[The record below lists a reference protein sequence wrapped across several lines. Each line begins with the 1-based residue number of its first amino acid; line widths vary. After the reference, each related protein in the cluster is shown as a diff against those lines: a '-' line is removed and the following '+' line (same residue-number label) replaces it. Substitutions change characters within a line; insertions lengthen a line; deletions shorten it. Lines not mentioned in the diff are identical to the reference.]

1 MSVYKY
7 SKYKILIDPE
17 SKKTQGLQV
26 GDVVRRHYFD
36 NPNQIYSLM
45 IVLETGSE
53 IVREKESHYFIG
65 ALIEGDEPRQGEL
78 LDFVRVTNLFN
89 SDRSGA
95 LYLTASDSESP
106 YMDVI
111 DGMATEHS
119 LYLQEKPK
127 RVTAEESFLF
137 PVNGTVRNPERMVIA
152 YKIRAS
158 KTLSG
163 VPLTFGYQDGSEMDG
178 TDTVDILTEWRYKL
192 SLITVDYLEQYPRQ
206 LTITP
211 QLTGD
216 EWCEISDL
224 NIVRLSNISTF
235 SDSTKARIGKITG
248 IVDPVFGLL
257 EGYGAYFQNLYA
269 TRNVNIAGTLTAGD
283 ENGFAS
289 TFYVGKI
296 HKNVIVNSVAALF
309 SGSAEVQEFA
319 PAGIGNVVRTD
330 GNTELCVQ
338 SAAWRQERIGK
349 RYAFSVWMKGAEGS
363 IAFFQDEHYIQDVEI
378 EIAEE
383 WRRYK
388 ITFAVAASQRE
399 AMYIRLETPL
409 TNLLLTAP
417 QLESGGNASQYQ
429 PTDEH
434 LSYVEDYGAWFN
446 KGGIGGTIQNPL
458 LRLNEDGS
466 ISSRNGSF
474 VINADGTGHFSN
486 GKFKWTQNDIE
497 LTDITIRWG
506 DLDDEAKDQILSQ
519 AKPSNIRSFVSSNLS
534 TTQVYDKETR
544 TWMPNWAHTNLKL
557 TPSLF
562 ISNYGDDDLISQV
575 ADPATKRPGIKL
587 DSTSWYKNGKQITSG
602 TDSCWIGDVT
612 AKYVLTIKAN
622 HIGQHAPYMRYSF
635 QTIWV
640 DGSGNETAITADIQ
654 FTQLTNPGAR
664 VMALAY
670 APDGNIFKNGEAK
683 NLTAR
688 CDLWRGARIDST
700 NAEYSWGV
708 RDESVFANAQMAVPA
723 SKGSYTI
730 TLRSVANMVPGGVL
744 YLIGVNKH
752 IVRSVDEQTKTVTL
766 TTPLTRGYVTNS
778 IVTTPLYDARLGPGW
793 AALSET
799 YPQGVVAGWRTG
811 EITIS
816 PNAVRN
822 FETFKCAIK
831 DTDTTI
837 GNSYAG
843 QVVFDTI
850 TFTDMSDPF
859 AVDIVGTK
867 GFVIK
872 NGENDIE
879 AKALVYRSGKETD
892 TTGTEFHYSWKLF
905 DPEGIQV
912 IRNYQGKQIT
922 VSKVDIDARGA
933 LICEIFQGLNLIA
946 RGQISI
952 VELYDGEDAYSVQ
965 ISTSDGNSFINGN
978 ISTTLTAHVYKGAEE
993 ITETIPDNLFC
1004 WKRTSLNPDA
1014 DTVWSELH
1022 TGIGRHLTVSDDD
1035 IFRRAMFTCEVTIN

>member
-1 MSVYKY
+1 MALYSY

-26 GDVVRRHYFD
+26 GDVVRRQYFD
-36 NPNQIYSLM
+36 NPNLIYSLM
-45 IVLETGSE
+45 IVLETGSD
-53 IVREKESHYFIG
+53 IVREKESPYFIG
-65 ALIEGDEPRQGEL
+65 ALVEGDEPQQGEL

-89 SDRSGA
+89 SNRSGA

-127 RVTAEESFLF
+127 RITAGKSFKF

-152 YKIRAS
+152 YKVRAS
-158 KTLSG
+158 KAQAD
-163 VPLTFGYQDGSEMDG
+163 VPLAFGYTDGSEEDG
-178 TDTVDILTEWRYKL
+178 TDMVDISTDWQYKL
-192 SLITVDYLEQYPRQ
+192 SLITIDYPGQYPRQ
-206 LTITP
+206 LTIAP
-211 QLTGD
+211 ELTGD
-216 EWCEISDL
+216 DWCEISDL
-224 NIVRLSNISTF
+224 NIVRLSRIATF
-235 SDSTKARIGKITG
+235 ADSTKARIGKITG
-248 IVDPVFGLL
+248 IIDPVFGLL

-296 HKNVIVNSVAALF
+296 HKNVIANSIGAQF
-309 SGSAEVQEFA
+309 SGGIVVQEVA
-319 PAGIGNVVRTD
+319 PAGIGDVVCTGGD
-330 GNTELCVQ
+330 TELCVQ
-338 SAAWRQERIGK
+338 SSAWRMERIGK
-349 RYAFSVWMKGAEGS
+349 RYTFSIWVKGTEGR
-363 IAFFQDEHYIQDVEI
+363 IAFYQDEHYIQDVEI
-378 EIAEE
+378 DIAGE

-388 ITFAVAASQRE
+388 VSFVVQDSRQE
-399 AMYIRLETPL
+399 AMYIRFKTSL

-417 QLESGGNASQYQ
+417 QLESGNNASQYQ

-474 VINADGTGHFSN
+474 IIKPDGTGYFAG
-486 GKFKWTQNDIE
+486 GKFKWTLDDIE

-506 DLDDEAKDQILSQ
+506 ELDDEAKDQILSQ
-519 AKPSNIRSFVSSNLS
+519 AKPSNIRAFVSSNLS
-534 TTQVYDKETR
+534 TTQIYDKETR
-544 TWMPNWAHTNLKL
+544 TWMPNWAHTNLIL

-562 ISNYGDDDLISQV
+562 ISNYGDSDLIGQL
-575 ADPATKRPGIKL
+575 ADPATQRPGIKL
-587 DSTSWYKNGKQITSG
+587 GSASWNKNGKQIISG
-602 TDSCWIGDVT
+602 TDSCWIGDTT
-612 AKYVLTIKAN
+612 AKYNLTIKAN
-622 HIGQHAPYMRYSF
+622 HIGQHAPYMRYGF
-635 QTIWV
+635 QAIWI
-640 DGSGNETAITADIQ
+640 DSSGNETTIAADIQ
-654 FTQLTNPGAR
+654 FSQLTNPGAR

-670 APDGNIFKNGEAK
+670 APDGNIFKNGESK

-688 CDLWRGARIDST
+688 CDLWRGAQIDST
-700 NAEYSWGV
+700 NAEYRWGV
-708 RDESVFANAQMAVPA
+708 RDESVFANVQMAAPV

-730 TLRSVANMVPGGVL
+730 SLRSVANMVPGGVL
-744 YLIGVNKH
+744 YLICANKH
-752 IVRSVDEQTKTVTL
+752 IIQSIDELTKTVTL
-766 TTPLTRGYVTNS
+766 TTPLTRDYVTNS
-778 IVTTPLYDARLGPGW
+778 IVTTPLYDAQLGPGW
-793 AALSET
+793 AVLSET
-799 YPQGVVAGWRTG
+799 YPQGVIAGWRTY
-811 EITIS
+811 EITIT

-843 QVVFDTI
+843 QIVFDTI
-850 TFTDMSDPF
+850 TFTDMTDPF
-859 AVDIVGTK
+859 VVDIVGTK

-892 TTGTEFHYSWKLF
+892 TTGTGFHYSWKLF

-912 IRNYQGKQIT
+912 IHNYQGKQIQVPKT
-922 VSKVDIDARGA
+922 DIDTRGA
-933 LICEIFQGLNLIA
+933 LVCEIYQGLNLIA

-965 ISTSDGNSFINGN
+965 IFTSDGNHFINGN
-978 ISTTLTAHVYKGAEE
+978 ISTTLTANVYKGAKE

-1004 WKRTSLNPDA
+1004 WKRTSLNADGDA
-1014 DTVWSELH
+1014 VWNEQH
-1022 TGIGRHLTVSDDD
+1022 TGIGRHLTISDED

>member
-1 MSVYKY
+1 MALFTY

-26 GDVVRRHYFD
+26 GDVVRRQYFD
-36 NPNQIYSLM
+36 CPNLIYSLM
-45 IVLETGSE
+45 VVLETGRD
-53 IVREKESHYFIG
+53 IVREKESPYFIG
-65 ALIEGDEPRQGEL
+65 ALVEGDEPQQGEL

-89 SDRSGA
+89 SARSGA

-106 YMDVI
+106 FMDVI

-127 RVTAEESFLF
+127 HITAGESFKF

-152 YKIRAS
+152 YKVRAS
-158 KTLSG
+158 KAQAD
-163 VPLTFGYQDGSEMDG
+163 VPLTFGYIDGSEMDG
-178 TDTVDILTEWRYKL
+178 TDMVDISTDWQYKL
-192 SLITVDYLEQYPRQ
+192 SLITIDYPEQYPRQ
-206 LTITP
+206 LTIIP
-211 QLTGD
+211 ELTGD
-216 EWCEISDL
+216 DWCEISDL
-224 NIVRLSNISTF
+224 NIVRLSNIATF

-248 IVDPVFGLL
+248 IIDPVFGLL

-296 HKNVIVNSVAALF
+296 HKNVIANSIGAHF
-309 SGSAEVQEFA
+309 SGGIVAQEAA
-319 PAGIGNVVRTD
+319 PAGIGDVVCTD
-330 GNTELCVQ
+330 GDTKLCVQ
-338 SAAWRQERIGK
+338 SSAWRMERIGK
-349 RYAFSVWMKGAEGS
+349 RYTFSVWIKGAEGK
-363 IAFFQDEHYIQDVEI
+363 IAFYQDEHYIQDVEI
-378 EIAEE
+378 EISGE

-388 ITFAVAASQRE
+388 VSFTVENSQRE
-399 AMYIRLETPL
+399 AMYIQLKTSL
-409 TNLLLTAP
+409 TNLLLAAP
-417 QLESGGNASQYQ
+417 QLESGNNASQYQ

-474 VINADGTGHFSN
+474 IIKPDGTGHFAG
-486 GKFKWTQNDIE
+486 GKFKWTLDDIE

-506 DLDDEAKDQILSQ
+506 ELDDEAKNQILSQ
-519 AKPSNIRSFVSSNLS
+519 AKPSNIRAFVSSNLS
-534 TTQVYDKETR
+534 TTQIYDKETR
-544 TWMPNWAHTNLKL
+544 TWMPNWAHTNLTL

-562 ISNYGDDDLISQV
+562 ISNYGDGDLIGQV

-587 DSTSWYKNGKQITSG
+587 GSASWNKNGKQIIPG
-602 TDSCWIGDVT
+602 MDSCWIGDAT
-612 AKYVLTIKAN
+612 AKYTLTIKAN
-622 HIGQHAPYMRYSF
+622 HIGQHAPYMRYGF
-635 QTIWV
+635 QAIWI
-640 DGSGNETAITADIQ
+640 DSSGNETAIAADIQ
-654 FTQLTNPGAR
+654 FTQLTNPGAK
-664 VMALAY
+664 VIALAY
-670 APDGNIFKNGEAK
+670 APDGNIFKNGESK

-688 CDLWRGARIDST
+688 CDLWRGAQIDNT
-700 NAEYSWGV
+700 NVEYRWGV
-708 RDESVFANAQMAVPA
+708 RDDSVFANVQMAAPV

-730 TLRSVANMVPGGVL
+730 SLRSVANMVPGGVL
-744 YLIGVNKH
+744 YLIGANKH
-752 IVRSVDEQTKTVTL
+752 IVQSIDELTKTVTL
-766 TTPLTRGYVTNS
+766 TTPLTRDYVTNS
-778 IVTTPLYDARLGPGW
+778 IVTTPLYDVQLGPGW
-793 AALSET
+793 AVLSET
-799 YPQGVVAGWRTG
+799 YPQGVIAGWRTN
-811 EITIS
+811 EITIT

-850 TFTDMSDPF
+850 TFTDMTDPF
-859 AVDIVGTK
+859 VVDIVGTK

-892 TTGTEFHYSWKLF
+892 STGTGFHYSWKLF

-912 IRNYQGKQIT
+912 IHTYQGKQIQ
-922 VSKVDIDARGA
+922 VSKTDIDTRGA
-933 LICEIFQGLNLIA
+933 LVCEIYQGLNLIA

-965 ISTSDGNSFINGN
+965 IFTSDGNNFINGN
-978 ISTTLTAHVYKGAEE
+978 ISTTLTANVYKGAKE

-1004 WKRTSLNPDA
+1004 WKRTSLNADGDA
-1014 DTVWSELH
+1014 VWNEQH
-1022 TGIGRHLTVSDDD
+1022 IGIGRHLTISDED

>member
-1 MSVYKY
+1 MSVYNY

-26 GDVVRRHYFD
+26 GDVVRRQYFD
-36 NPNQIYSLM
+36 NPNLIYSLM
-45 IVLETGSE
+45 IVLKTGSE
-53 IVREKESHYFIG
+53 IVREKESPYFVG

-78 LDFVRVTNLFN
+78 LDFIRITNLFN

-95 LYLTASDSESP
+95 LYLTASDSEAP

-127 RVTAEESFLF
+127 RIVTGESFAF
-137 PVNGTVRNPERMVIA
+137 PVNAKVRNPERMVIA
-152 YKIRAS
+152 YHIRAS
-158 KTLSG
+158 KSMTG
-163 VPLTFGYQDGSEMDG
+163 VSLAFGYMDGSEIDG
-178 TDTVDILTEWRYKL
+178 ADTVDVSTEWQYKL
-192 SLITVDYLEQYPRQ
+192 SLITIDYPEQYPRQ

-211 QLTGD
+211 QLAGD
-216 EWCEISDL
+216 DWCEVSDL
-224 NIVRLSNISTF
+224 NIIRLSSIATF
-235 SDSTKARIGKITG
+235 SDSTKARVGKITG
-248 IVDPVFGLL
+248 IADPVFGLL

-269 TRNVNIAGTLTAGD
+269 TRNINIAGTLTAGD

-296 HKNVIVNSVAALF
+296 HKNVIVNSVGALF
-309 SGSAEVQEFA
+309 SGSVAIQESA
-319 PAGIGNVVRTD
+319 PAGIGSVVRTN

-338 SAAWRQERIGK
+338 SAAWRLERIGK
-349 RYAFSVWMKGAEGS
+349 RYTFSVWIKGDEGK
-363 IAFFQDEHYIQDVEI
+363 IAFFQDEHYLQDVEI
-378 EIAEE
+378 EIAGE

-388 ITFAVAASQRE
+388 VSFIVATSPRE
-399 AMYIRLETPL
+399 AMYIRLEAPL
-409 TNLLLTAP
+409 ANLYLTAP
-417 QLESGGNASQYQ
+417 QLESGNNASQYQ

-474 VINADGTGHFSN
+474 VINPDGTGHFSN
-486 GKFKWTQNDIE
+486 GKFKWTQDDIE
-497 LTDITIRWG
+497 LKDITIRWG
-506 DLDDEAKDQILSQ
+506 ELDDEAKDQILSQ
-519 AKPSNIRSFVSSNLS
+519 AKPSNIRAFVSSNLS

-544 TWMPNWAHTNLKL
+544 TWMPNWAQSNLIL

-562 ISNYGDDDLISQV
+562 ITSYGDNDLISQV

-587 DSTSWYKNGKQITSG
+587 GSASWYKNGKQITSG
-602 TDSCWIGDVT
+602 TDSCWIGNVT
-612 AKYVLTIKAN
+612 AKYAMTIKAN
-622 HIGQHAPYMRYSF
+622 HIGQHAPYMRYGF
-635 QTIWV
+635 QAIWM
-640 DGSGNETAITADIQ
+640 DGSGNEITVSADIQ

-670 APDGNIFKNGEAK
+670 APDGNIFKNGESK

-688 CDLWRGARIDST
+688 CDLWRGAQIDSA
-700 NAEYSWGV
+700 NAEYRWGV

-723 SKGSYTI
+723 SKGAYTI

-744 YLIGVNKH
+744 YLIGANKH
-752 IVRSVDEQTKTVTL
+752 IVKSVDEQTKTVTL
-766 TTPLTRGYVTNS
+766 TAPLTRDYVTNS
-778 IVTTPLYDARLGPGW
+778 IVTTPLYDAQLGPGW
-793 AALSET
+793 AVLSET
-799 YPQGVVAGWRTG
+799 YPQGVIAGWRTN

-816 PNAVRN
+816 PDAVRN

-843 QVVFDTI
+843 QIVFDTI
-850 TFTDMSDPF
+850 TFTDMTDPF
-859 AVDIVGTK
+859 VVDIVGTK

-879 AKALVYRSGKETD
+879 AKALVYRSGRETD
-892 TTGTEFHYSWKLF
+892 TNGTEFHYSWKLF
-905 DPEGIQV
+905 DPTGTQV
-912 IRNYQGKQIT
+912 INSCQGKQVT
-922 VSKVDIDARGA
+922 VSRTDIDTRGA
-933 LICEIFQGLNLIA
+933 LLCEIYQGLNLIA

-965 ISTSDGNSFINGN
+965 ILTDNGNSFINGN
-978 ISTTLTAHVYKGAEE
+978 IGATLTAHVYKGTEE

-1004 WKRTSLNPDA
+1004 WKRTSANADG
-1014 DTVWSELH
+1014 DTVWNMLH
-1022 TGIGRHLTVSDDD
+1022 AGIGRHLTISDED
-1035 IFRRAMFTCEVTIN
+1035 IYRRAMFTCEVTIN

>member
-26 GDVVRRHYFD
+26 GDVVRRQYFD
-36 NPNQIYSLM
+36 NPNLIYSLM
-45 IVLETGSE
+45 IVLEIGNE

-89 SDRSGA
+89 RDRGGA

-127 RVTAEESFLF
+127 RITAGESFVF
-137 PVNGTVRNPERMVIA
+137 PINGAVQNPERMVIA
-152 YKIRAS
+152 YKIRAF
-158 KTLSG
+158 KALSG
-163 VPLTFGYQDGSEMDG
+163 VPLNFGYTDGTEMDG
-178 TDTVDILTEWRYKL
+178 SDAVDVSTEWQYKL
-192 SLITVDYLEQYPRQ
+192 SLITIDYPEQYPRQ
-206 LTITP
+206 LTIAP
-211 QLTGD
+211 SLKND
-216 EWCEISDL
+216 DWCEVSNL
-224 NIVRLSNISTF
+224 NIVRLSNIATF

-248 IVDPVFGLL
+248 IIDPVFGLL

-296 HKNVIVNSVAALF
+296 HKNVIVNSVGALF
-309 SGSAEVQEFA
+309 SNGITVQELA
-319 PAGIGNVVRTD
+319 PAGIGSVVRTY

-338 SAAWRQERIGK
+338 SSAWRMECIGK
-349 RYAFSVWMKGAEGS
+349 RYSFSLWIKGNEGR

-378 EIAEE
+378 EIARE

-388 ITFAVAASQRE
+388 ITFSVTASQRE
-399 AMYIRLETPL
+399 AMYIRLETSL
-409 TNLLLTAP
+409 TNLFLTAP
-417 QLESGGNASQYQ
+417 QLESGSNASQYQ

-434 LSYVEDYGAWFN
+434 LSYVEDYGAWFS

-486 GKFKWTQNDIE
+486 GKFKWTQDDIE

-506 DLDDEAKDQILSQ
+506 ELDDEAKDQILSQ
-519 AKPSNIRSFVSSNLS
+519 AKPSNIRAFVSSNLS

-544 TWMPNWAHTNLKL
+544 VWMPNWAQSNLKL

-587 DSTSWYKNGKQITSG
+587 GSASWYKNGKQITSG
-602 TDSCWIGDVT
+602 LDSCLIEDVAAQYT
-612 AKYVLTIKAN
+612 LTIKAN
-622 HIGQHAPYMRYSF
+622 HIGQHAPYMRYGF
-635 QTIWV
+635 LAIWV
-640 DGSGNETAITADIQ
+640 DGSGNETAIAADIQ

-670 APDGNIFKNGEAK
+670 APDGNIFKNGENK
-683 NLTAR
+683 NLIAR
-688 CDLWRGARIDST
+688 CDLWRGAQIDSI
-700 NAEYSWGV
+700 NSEYRWGV
-708 RDESVFANAQMAVPA
+708 RDESVFANAQMSIPA

-730 TLRSVANMVPGGVL
+730 ALRSVANMVPGGFL
-744 YLIGVNKH
+744 YLIGVHKH
-752 IVRSVDEQTKTVTL
+752 IVQSVDEQTKTITL
-766 TTPLTRGYVTNS
+766 TTPLTRDYVANS
-778 IVTTPLYDARLGPGW
+778 IVTTPYYDPQLGPGW
-793 AALSET
+793 AVLSET
-799 YPQGVVAGWRTG
+799 YPQGVVAGWRTS
-811 EITIS
+811 EITIT

-831 DTDTTI
+831 DTDTSI

-850 TFTDMSDPF
+850 TFTDMTDPF
-859 AVDIVGTK
+859 MVDIVGTK
-867 GFVIK
+867 GFVIR

-879 AKALVYRSGKETD
+879 ARALVYRSGKETD
-892 TTGTEFHYSWKLF
+892 ITGMGFHYSWKLF
-905 DPEGIQV
+905 NPEGMQV
-912 IRNYQGKQIT
+912 IRNYQGKQII
-922 VSKVDIDARGA
+922 VSKTDINTRGA
-933 LICEIFQGLNLIA
+933 LICEIYQGLNLIT

-952 VELYDGEDAYSVQ
+952 VELYDGEDAYSVE
-965 ISTSDGNSFINGN
+965 IFTSDGNNFINGN
-978 ISTTLTAHVYKGAEE
+978 ISTTLTAHVYKGTDE
-993 ITETIPDNLFC
+993 ITQTIPDNLFC
-1004 WKRTSLNPDA
+1004 WKRTSLNADN
-1014 DTVWSELH
+1014 DTVWNELH
-1022 TGIGRHLTVSDDD
+1022 VGIGRHLTLSDDD
-1035 IFRRAMFTCEVTIN
+1035 IFRRAMFTCEVIIN